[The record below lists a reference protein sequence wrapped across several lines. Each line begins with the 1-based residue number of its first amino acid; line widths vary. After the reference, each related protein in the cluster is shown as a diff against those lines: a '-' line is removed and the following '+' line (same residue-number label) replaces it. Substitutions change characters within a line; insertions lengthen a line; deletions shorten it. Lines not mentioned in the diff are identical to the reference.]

1 MTEGPHGPKVSIGPP
16 SSHDSGAASRRA
28 LSHQPA
34 GVSTWMTRLAI
45 ISRVFAA

>member
-1 MTEGPHGPKVSIGPP
+1 MTEGPHGPKVSLDPP
-16 SSHDSGAASRRA
+16 SSHDSGAAVRRA
-28 LSHQPA
+28 RFAQAA